1 MKWLAFLCA
10 LLAVPI
16 AAQVRP
22 TPGEGDQRLQSVR
35 YDPEQVVQLPV
46 APGFQLMVSLA
57 PGERIETI
65 AVGDS
70 SAWQVTASKRGDV
83 FFVKN
88 VQATTM
94 TNMTVISDARTY
106 SFELIPTGNY
116 GGDTTYTVKFTYAD
130 PVETIAEAE
139 EAPEYRYKVS
149 GARAIRPI
157 QVFPQGNQT
166 IIEWSPEQQQPAIF
180 EMRQG
185 QEVLIN
191 GEMRDGRYF
200 VVGNP
205 KKLIFRLDRLVASAV
220 RLAPR
225 KKRKQDSL

>member
-10 LLAVPI
+10 ILAAPI

-22 TPGEGDQRLQSVR
+22 TPGQGDQRLQNVR
-35 YDPEQVVQLPV
+35 YDAEQVVQLPV

-88 VQATTM
+88 VQATNM

-106 SFELIPTGNY
+106 SFELIPSGGY
-116 GGDTTYTVKFTYAD
+116 GGDTTYSVKFTYSD
-130 PVETIAEAE
+130 PVEAIAEAE
-139 EAPEYRYKVS
+139 EAPQYRYKLS
-149 GARAIRPI
+149 GARAIRPLH
-157 QVFPQGNQT
+157 VFPQGNQT

-185 QEVLIN
+185 DEILIN
-191 GEMRDGRYF
+191 GEMQDGRYV

-205 KKLIFRLDRLVASAV
+205 KKLIFRLDRLVATAV
-220 RLAPR
+220 RTTPR
-225 KKRKQDSL
+225 KVRK